1 MELLTYLA
9 AGISGLVMVMV
20 GIYSIVSIWF
30 DDFT

>member
-9 AGISGLVMVMV
+9 AGISGLATVMV

-30 DDFT
+30 DDLT